1 MKKVALTGIKKLGL
15 IESPKPGLLNRDDVL
30 LQIDT
35 VGVCGSDMHYY
46 NEGKIGDQIIEF
58 PFTVGHECSARVV
71 EIGDSVSKV
80 KVGDIVAV
88 EPAVSCHQCSQCL
101 SGREHTCLNLN
112 FLGCPGQ
119 IEGCLSEFLVM
130 PEHNCYPVPQSMNGE
145 EAALVEPLS
154 IGYYAVQFLKNIKF
168 KNSAAI
174 LGVGPIGLG
183 VMLFLKN
190 MGIENI
196 LITDKLDYRIQTAKT
211 AGAKWVG
218 NPDKDNIVAVA
229 KEMNHELFD
238 VVFECCGMQEAL
250 DQAIDILKPGGTLLI
265 VGIPEEDRI
274 SFDISKIR
282 RKEITIQNVR
292 RQNNCVQPVID
303 LIASGK
309 VDPNL
314 MVTHRFPFNKT
325 DDAFKMVA
333 DYKDN
338 VIKALIKF

>member
-1 MKKVALTGIKKLGL
+1 LKKVALTGIKKLEL
-15 IESPKPGLLNRDDVL
+15 IESPKPKVINRDDVL

-58 PFTVGHECSARVV
+58 PFAVGHECSAIVV
-71 EIGDSVSKV
+71 ETGISVSKV
-80 KVGDIVAV
+80 KAGDIVAV

-101 SGREHTCLNLN
+101 NGREHTCLNLN

-119 IEGCLSEFLVM
+119 IEGCLTEYIVM
-130 PEHNCYPVPQSMNGE
+130 PEHNCYPVPPNMNGE

-174 LGVGPIGLG
+174 LGAGPIGLS
-183 VMLFLKN
+183 VMLFLKIT
-190 MGIENI
+190 GIENI
-196 LITDKLDYRIQTAKT
+196 LITDKLDYRIQAAKS
-211 AGAKWVG
+211 AGAKWG
-218 NPDKDNIVAVA
+218 TNPLKADIPAFA
-229 KEMNHELFD
+229 KEINNELFD
-238 VVFECCGMQEAL
+238 VVFECCGKQEAL
-250 DQAIDILKPGGTLLI
+250 DQAIDILKPGGTLLL

-274 SFDISKIR
+274 SFDISKVR
-282 RKEITIQNVR
+282 RKEIAIQNVR

-303 LIASGK
+303 LIGSGQL
-309 VDPNL
+309 DPNF
-314 MVTHRFPFNKT
+314 MITHRFPYENT
-325 DDAFKMVA
+325 NDAFKTVA
-333 DYKDN
+333 DYRDN

>member
-1 MKKVALTGIKKLGL
+1 MKKASLTGIKKLEL
-15 IESPKPGLLNRDDVL
+15 IETPKPDILKRDDVL

-46 NEGKIGDQIIEF
+46 NEGKIGDQIIDF
-58 PFTVGHECSARVV
+58 PFAVGHECSAKIV
-71 EIGDSVSKV
+71 EIGDLVSKV

-88 EPAVSCHQCSQCL
+88 EPAVSCHQCPQCL
-101 SGREHTCLNLN
+101 SGREHTCLSLN

-119 IEGCLSEFLVM
+119 IEGCLSEFIVM
-130 PEHNCYPVPQSMNGE
+130 PEHNCYPVPGNMNSE

-168 KNSAAI
+168 KKSAAI
-174 LGVGPIGLG
+174 LGSGPIGLS

-196 LITDKLDYRIQTAKT
+196 LSTDKLDYRIEAAKS
-211 AGAKWVG
+211 AGAKWTG
-218 NPDKDNIVAVA
+218 NFNKDDITKMV
-229 KEMNHELFD
+229 KEINPELFD
-238 VVFECCGMQEAL
+238 IVFECCGKQEAL
-250 DQAIDILKPGGTLLI
+250 DQAVDILKPGGTLLI
-265 VGIPEEDRI
+265 VGIPEKDRI

-303 LIASGK
+303 LISSGK
-309 VDPNL
+309 LDPYF
-314 MVTHRFPFNKT
+314 MVTHRFPFEKAN
-325 DDAFKMVA
+325 DAFKMVA
-333 DYKDN
+333 GYEDN

>member
-1 MKKVALTGIKKLGL
+1 MKKISLTGIRKLEL
-15 IESPKPGLLNRDDVL
+15 IESPKPRVLKRDDVL

-58 PFTVGHECSARVV
+58 PFAVGHECSAKVV
-71 EIGDSVSKV
+71 ETGVAVSRV
-80 KVGDIVAV
+80 KPGDIVAV

-119 IEGCLSEFLVM
+119 IEGCLSEYIVM
-130 PEHNCYPVPQSMNGE
+130 PEHNCYPVPRTMNGE

-154 IGYYAVQFLKNIKF
+154 IGYYAVEFLKDIKF
-168 KNSAAI
+168 KDSAAV
-174 LGVGPIGLG
+174 LGTGPIGLS
-183 VMLFLKN
+183 VILFLKN
-190 MGIENI
+190 MRIKNI
-196 LITDKLDYRIQTAKT
+196 LSTDKLDYRIQTAKA
-211 AGAKWVG
+211 AGAKWAV
-218 NPDKDNIVAVA
+218 NPDTEDITEFT
-229 KEMNHELFD
+229 KEINPELFD
-238 VVFECCGMQEAL
+238 VVFECCGKQEAI
-250 DQAIDILKPGGTLLI
+250 DQAIEILKPGGTLLI

-274 SFDISKIR
+274 SFNISKIR

-303 LIASGK
+303 LISAGK
-309 VDPNL
+309 LDPNF
-314 MVTHRFPFNKT
+314 MVTHRFPFEKT
-325 DDAFKMVA
+325 NEAFKLVA
-333 DYKDN
+333 DYEDN